1 MNSNIK
7 KILKETNYVN
17 KEIKVDESKSS
28 YVRWENKKIKQKIN
42 IFQPSEKSMC
52 NIIAPKEGQL
62 LLNKDVKF
70 EDKESAE
77 KAIAAIEERKKKL
90 EELREEQKKIEE
102 FYKGNDEAGNK
113 RNRSKKY
120 EGARMRPQDISK

>member
-7 KILKETNYVN
+7 QILKETNYVN

-52 NIIAPKEGQL
+52 NIIEPKEGQL

-77 KAIAAIEERKKKL
+77 IRVQKIIKNGFSRSTCGITINFDKTSRCRLPSLGAAIININFDFSSSNE
-90 EELREEQKKIEE
+90 
-102 FYKGNDEAGNK
+102 
-113 RNRSKKY
+113 S
-120 EGARMRPQDISK
+120 